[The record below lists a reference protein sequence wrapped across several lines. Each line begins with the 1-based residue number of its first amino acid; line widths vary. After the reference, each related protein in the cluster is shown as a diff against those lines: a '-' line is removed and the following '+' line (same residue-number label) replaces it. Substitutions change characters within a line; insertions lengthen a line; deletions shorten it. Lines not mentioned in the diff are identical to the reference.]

1 MREFF
6 IHRAQDVAFLACA
19 YVSMSVL
26 ASLIL
31 AVRGA

>member
-6 IHRAQDVAFLACA
+6 THRAQDVAFLACA
-19 YVSMSVL
+19 YVAMSVL

-31 AVRGA
+31 AVRGV

>member
-6 IHRAQDVAFLACA
+6 IDRAQDVAFLACA
-19 YVSMSVL
+19 YVAMSVL

-31 AVRGA
+31 AVRGV